1 MTSKP
6 APWVHSDDELLRKLS
21 AEGLSASMIADQ
33 MPGRTRSAII
43 GRKHRLKLNDGHMP
57 RLRKKRER
65 NSPVRPSSDF
75 TYRSHLTASG
85 SAHVRALRA
94 AAARLR
100 NADAFKA
107 TIEETEVE
115 PLMVHLLDLQE
126 HSCRWPIGD
135 VLDDDFA
142 FCGLE
147 RCDGSSYCEAHH
159 RRSRTQARPRII
171 STPHRRV
178 AA

>member
-1 MTSKP
+1 MVNKP

-57 RLRKKRER
+57 KLRKKRER
-65 NSPVRPSSDF
+65 SSPVRPSSDF

-100 NADAFKA
+100 YAEQQS
-107 TIEETEVE
+107 IQETEIDPLNVE
-115 PLMVHLLDLQE
+115 FLELEDH
-126 HSCRWPIGD
+126 HCRWALTNDLPH
-135 VLDDDFA
+135 L
-142 FCGLE
+142 FCGHPKV
-147 RCDGSSYCEAHH
+147 DGSSYCEAHH
-159 RRSRTQARPRII
+159 ALSRNRVPMRLRII
-171 STPHRRV
+171 PTPQRRV